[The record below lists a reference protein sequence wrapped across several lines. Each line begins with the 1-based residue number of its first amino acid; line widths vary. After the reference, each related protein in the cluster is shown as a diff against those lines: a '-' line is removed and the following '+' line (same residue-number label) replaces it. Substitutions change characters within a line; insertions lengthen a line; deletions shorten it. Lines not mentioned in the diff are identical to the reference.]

1 MTVESSEKYLRKL
14 GARIRGLREENGL
27 TQEDFDDQ
35 SKLGITSVT
44 TGRSQIDNES
54 VITVNQAKAAITWFE
69 AAHSHIQST
78 NLVSKVISRPN

>member
-1 MTVESSEKYLRKL
+1 MKVE
-14 GARIRGLREENGL
+14 ANN
-27 TQEDFDDQ
+27 DVDHQ
-35 SKLGITSVT
+35 SKLGITSVA
-44 TGRSQIDNES
+44 TGRSQIDKES

>member
-1 MTVESSEKYLRKL
+1 MKVE
-14 GARIRGLREENGL
+14 ANN
-27 TQEDFDDQ
+27 DVDHQ
-35 SKLGITSVT
+35 SKLGITSVA

-69 AAHSHIQST
+69 AAQSHIQST